1 MSVAETLKRVTKRVL
16 VRSEVPRALGRLAPP
31 SAVVL
36 IYHSVHQDPDAFAH
50 TIGTGIIHP
59 ALAFAE
65 QMDLLARHFSPVTL
79 DQVRQFLLGRA
90 SLPRRAVAVT
100 FDDGFRDNCEVAAP
114 ILARHGIQAS
124 FYVTA
129 GCLKTGKPPWFCR
142 LRYAFHAA
150 PDEPWNDPAGGG
162 RWDLADA
169 AARSEAQTIAMRHC
183 ATLAGERQQEWLASI
198 ERSLGVPPSSQMDRI
213 MLQASHVQA
222 LRAAG
227 HVIGSHTMTHPNLAH
242 VSLDDAR
249 RELRE
254 SKAALESCL
263 GEPVRHFSYPH
274 PALSPHWS
282 PPTRAMTGELGY
294 ETAVTCDCE
303 RARAGRDPLLIPR
316 LAAPMDLD
324 AFHWAVEAT
333 FLGHRV

>member
-1 MSVAETLKRVTKRVL
+1 MSVRETLKRVTKRVL
-16 VRSEVPRALGRLAPP
+16 VRSEVPRALGRLAPT

-36 IYHSVHQDPDAFAH
+36 IYHSVHYDPDAFAH

-79 DQVRQFLLGRA
+79 DDVHRFMAGHG

-100 FDDGFRDNCEVAAP
+100 FDDGFRDNCEIAAP
-114 ILARHGIQAS
+114 ILARQGIRAS

-129 GCLKTGKPPWFCR
+129 GCLESGRAPWFCR
-142 LRYAFHAA
+142 LAYAFHAA
-150 PDEPWNDPAGGG
+150 PDESWDDPAGGG
-162 RWDLADA
+162 RWDLGDP
-169 AARSEAQTIAMRHC
+169 AARSEARTAAMRHC
-183 ATLAGERQQEWLASI
+183 ARLAGERQQEWVASI
-198 ERSLGVPPSSQMDRI
+198 ERSLGVPPLPQMDHI
-213 MLQASHVQA
+213 MLQASHVQS

-227 HVIGSHTMTHPNLAH
+227 HVIGSHTMTHPNIAH
-242 VSLDDAR
+242 VSADDAR

-254 SKAALESCL
+254 SKEALEACL
-263 GEPVRHFSYPH
+263 GEPVKHFSYPC
-274 PALSPHWS
+274 PILTPHWTAQ
-282 PPTRAMTGELGY
+282 TRAITQELGY
-294 ETAVTCDCE
+294 ETAVTCERE

-316 LAAPMDLD
+316 LAAPMELD
-324 AFHWAVEAT
+324 EFHWAIEAT